1 MILTCPQCATRYQT
15 DAAKF
20 PAEGRK
26 VRCAK
31 CSHVWHQ
38 DAPAP
43 EPEAGIELAQPET
56 TVAAESVTPSVAA
69 PEAPAAT
76 ESFKSEPVRAEP
88 AAPVAAP
95 APTAQ
100 RTAYAPSPVV
110 APPPAPKVRARSGER
125 IAVVFGWFAFALI
138 VVAIGWSTI
147 RFREAIAG
155 AWPQSASL
163 YAAIGMKVNASG
175 IDITDV
181 QSQHT
186 MQGGQPVLAVEGK
199 LVNLTARDVAVPQM
213 SVRLTDD
220 DQHELDRWTFSANT
234 TVLKPRQSIAFSTRR
249 TNPPEDARHLEVS
262 FVEAGG

>member
-20 PAEGRK
+20 PAEGRR

-31 CSHVWHQ
+31 CSHIWHQ
-38 DAPAP
+38 NALAP
-43 EPEAGIELAQPET
+43 EPEPGIELTQPGA
-56 TVAAESVTPSVAA
+56 VAAPGVTA
-69 PEAPAAT
+69 PEAPPAS
-76 ESFKSEPVRAEP
+76 ESFKAASAHTGP
-88 AAPVAAP
+88 AAPVAAS
-95 APTAQ
+95 ASAAQ

-110 APPPAPKVRARSGER
+110 VPQSAPKTRARSGER

-138 VVAIGWSTI
+138 VVAIGWSTV

-181 QSQHT
+181 QSQRT
-186 MQGGQPVLAVEGK
+186 MMSGQPVLAVEGK
-199 LVNLTARDVAVPQM
+199 LVNLTGRAVDVPQL
-213 SVRLTDD
+213 SARLTDD
-220 DQHELDRWTFSANT
+220 DQHELDRWTFSANI
-234 TVLKPRQSIAFSTRR
+234 TVLKPRQAISFSTRR

-262 FVEAGG
+262 FVEGGG